1 MLPVHKSEAQ
11 FRQILIMSFASLTKN
26 QLRILICVVLASATL
41 VLYLPVTRHN
51 FINIDDQRFV
61 IENPHVR
68 DGLTWPG
75 IVWAFQTTQ
84 TENWHPLTWITHMM
98 DCQFYGLNPAGHH
111 LTNLLVHIANTLL
124 LFLLL
129 NKLTGAIWRSFIVA
143 ALFAWHPLHV
153 ESVAWIAE
161 RKDVLSAFFWML
173 TLLTYTRYAQERS
186 KADYFLA
193 LFYFTCGLMSKP
205 MVVTLPFVLLLL
217 DFWPLQRFQVE
228 SSGFGVQSSMAV
240 KLICEKIPFFALAI
254 AASIV
259 TFFAQKTGEELM
271 PLADAPLSLR
281 IDNSLLAY
289 AGYLSKIFCPVNLA
303 VFYPYSYSTGWLV
316 GFGCALL
323 LILCTGLFVWH
334 ARGQPY
340 LLVGWLWFLGT
351 LVPTIGIVQVGLQS
365 MADRYTYL
373 PSIGILIL
381 AVWGVNDLLNS
392 HPQKIKIAAVAGSI
406 VFAVC
411 LAITSIQIG
420 YWQNS
425 ITLAR
430 HAIEVTENNY
440 VAYDSIGRALTERG
454 QVDEALP
461 FFEEAARV
469 GPHYLQ
475 SQINLAFVLQSKNRQ
490 AEAIKYWERAVQL
503 SPNDPGWRCD
513 FGMALVQDGRLE
525 DAADQFNKVIR
536 LHPDFFMAHYD
547 LASDLFKQGKTAEAV
562 AQYRETLR
570 LQPDFSDAL
579 NQIAWILSTNPDP
592 KLGSSREAVQFSKRA
607 CEISQFKQPG
617 CLTTLSAAYAQAGQ
631 FSAAIATAQKAR
643 ALASATGDKET
654 VATDDKL
661 LKLFLSSQTVPAS
674 F

>member
-1 MLPVHKSEAQ
+1 
-11 FRQILIMSFASLTKN
+11 MSFASLTKN